1 MGVKFADIVDEI
13 KGLDIESKE
22 YLMDLIKKL
31 LIEERR
37 EEIKRN
43 AEESLKEYEEG
54 KIEFGT
60 LQDIRAA
67 LHED

>member
-1 MGVKFADIVDEI
+1 MSVKFADIVDEI

-43 AEESLKEYEEG
+43 AEESLKEHKEG
-54 KIEFGT
+54 KIKFGT
-60 LQDIRAA
+60 LKDIRAA